1 MVEYSYVLDIMC
13 MESRISSGCA
23 RVNLDISMIP
33 DVRVR
38 DTETKFRTIYIHKQ
52 TQQQR

>member
-1 MVEYSYVLDIMC
+1 MVEYSYVLEIMC
-13 MESRISSGCA
+13 VVSRISSGCA
-23 RVNLDISMIP
+23 RDNLDISITP
-33 DVRVR
+33 DARVR